1 MKGRKRKNETEW
13 QNERTTKKKKQK
25 NIISTKKI
33 AIKKNESLY
42 KLIGLQEKR
51 KLFVSLFLIWVY
63 KKKEEKNP
71 F

>member
-63 KKKEEKNP
+63 EKKEEKNP